1 MTNVESDRTIRT
13 KSISVHR
20 EPAGRSIG
28 YAFPMADEAEFK
40 RALISMEDQHRSANH
55 FCSAWILGE
64 AAARYRANDD
74 GEPVSTAGKPILHE
88 LKVLRPTYC
97 GMIVVRYFG
106 GTLMGKPGLI
116 HAYGV
121 TVRSALKQ
129 ASIEQRWI
137 MEGYTITCGYDR
149 YTSVKAEVLAQR
161 GVIHA
166 TSFGEQCIVEIN
178 LPKTSSSGTVNKWE
192 LIGNRCQLH

>member
-1 MTNVESDRTIRT
+1 MTNVESYRTIRT

-40 RALISMEDQHRSANH
+40 RALMSMEDQHRSANH
-55 FCSAWILGE
+55 FCYAWILGE
-64 AAARYRANDD
+64 AADRYRANDD

-88 LKVLRPTYC
+88 LEVLRPSYC

-116 HAYGV
+116 HA
-121 TVRSALKQ
+121 
-129 ASIEQRWI
+129 
-137 MEGYTITCGYDR
+137 
-149 YTSVKAEVLAQR
+149 
-161 GVIHA
+161 
-166 TSFGEQCIVEIN
+166 
-178 LPKTSSSGTVNKWE
+178 
-192 LIGNRCQLH
+192 

>member
-40 RALISMEDQHRSANH
+40 RALMSMEDQHRSANH
-55 FCSAWILGE
+55 FCYAWILGE
-64 AAARYRANDD
+64 AADRYRANDD

-88 LKVLRPTYC
+88 FQALQTTYC
-97 GMIVVRYFG
+97 GVIVVRYFS
-106 GTLMGKPGLI
+106 GTLLGKPGLT

-121 TVRSALKQ
+121 IPIRSTDIPDQLAP
-129 ASIEQRWI
+129 RWVGTLTLFPHCFS
-137 MEGYTITCGYDR
+137 EA
-149 YTSVKAEVLAQR
+149 VVLQ
-161 GVIHA
+161 
-166 TSFGEQCIVEIN
+166 
-178 LPKTSSSGTVNKWE
+178 KK
-192 LIGNRCQLH
+192 